1 MKAGIA
7 VLRKKRGTI
16 GAFVSPVNEMGGGIA
31 MSGRTSTGGKA
42 RLRLADIDLDFKLKD
57 AATYER
63 KLKAL
68 QLELLDIQQAYQRQ
82 GRRAIIALE
91 GWDTAGKGGLIRR
104 LSARLD
110 PRTCQVWPIA
120 APTPAEQGRHYLY
133 RFWRRLPPPGMLAVF
148 DRSWYGRVLV
158 ERVEGLARKR
168 DWRRAYDEINEFEG
182 MLVDDGARL
191 VKLFMHISPAE
202 QLARFRERLSVPYKR
217 WKLTEDDLRNRRHWP
232 DYAKAIDEMFQR
244 TSTAAAPWHGVP
256 CEFKWY
262 GRVECLKIICR
273 ELGRG
278 VDMTPPAG
286 DPKIAAAIAALV
298 DKAGG

>member
-1 MKAGIA
+1 MSRRKSKAG
-7 VLRKKRGTI
+7 
-16 GAFVSPVNEMGGGIA
+16 GG
-31 MSGRTSTGGKA
+31 
-42 RLRLADIDLDFKLKD
+42 RLRLADIDLDRKLKD
-57 AATYER
+57 EAAYDK

-68 QLELLDIQQAYQRQ
+68 QLEILEIQQAYQRQ
-82 GRRAIIALE
+82 GRRAIVALE

-110 PRTCQVWPIA
+110 PRSCQVWPIA

-133 RFWRRLPPPGMLAVF
+133 RFWRRLPPPGIMAIF

-158 ERVEGLARKR
+158 ERVEGLAARR
-168 DWRRAYDEINEFEG
+168 DWKRAYDEINEFEQ

-191 VKLFMHISPAE
+191 VKLFLHISPEA
-202 QLARFRERLSVPYKR
+202 QLARFSERLAVPYKR
-217 WKLTEDDLRNRRHWP
+217 WKLTADDVHNRRHWKA
-232 DYAKAIDEMFQR
+232 YENAIDDMFAR

-278 VDMTPPAG
+278 VDMTPPPA
-286 DPKIAAAIAALV
+286 DPKIAKAIAALV
-298 DKAGG
+298 EGRGA